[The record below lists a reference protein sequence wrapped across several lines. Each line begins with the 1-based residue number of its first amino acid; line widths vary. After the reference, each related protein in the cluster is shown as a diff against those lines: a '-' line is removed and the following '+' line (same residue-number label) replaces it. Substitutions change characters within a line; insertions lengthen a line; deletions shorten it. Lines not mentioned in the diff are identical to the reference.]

1 MLDNEKA
8 ARHKRICRAIMWVTL
23 LALFLCFI
31 FPFVL
36 VIINVFKTKADIT
49 SDPLALIGAHG
60 FTLKNFPE
68 AMKKMNFSRVFLNSA
83 IITTS
88 ATVLTILVS
97 SMTAFVMVRNPRWR
111 ICSLTFSLMIAS
123 MVIPFQVLMVP
134 LGIRLRRHPGCSQPP
149 ADSDPAP
156 RWFLRVH
163 GHVHVPR
170 CH

>member
-8 ARHKRICRAIMWVTL
+8 ARHKRICRVIMWVIL

-68 AMKKMNFSRVFLNSA
+68 AMKKMNFSRVLLNSA

-111 ICSLTFSLMIAS
+111 ICSLTFS
-123 MVIPFQVLMVP
+123 
-134 LGIRLRRHPGCSQPP
+134 
-149 ADSDPAP
+149 
-156 RWFLRVH
+156 
-163 GHVHVPR
+163 
-170 CH
+170 

>member
-8 ARHKRICRAIMWVTL
+8 ARHKRICRVIMWVIL

-88 ATVLTILVS
+88 ATVLTS
-97 SMTAFVMVRNPRWR
+97 RNEISAWPAR
-111 ICSLTFSLMIAS
+111 LPGMPATG
-123 MVIPFQVLMVP
+123 PFKMSTELAC
-134 LGIRLRRHPGCSQPP
+134 R
-149 ADSDPAP
+149 
-156 RWFLRVH
+156 
-163 GHVHVPR
+163 
-170 CH
+170 

>member
-8 ARHKRICRAIMWVTL
+8 ARHKRISRVIMWVIL

-97 SMTAFVMVRNPRWR
+97 SMTAFVMVRKNIGILKRWE
-111 ICSLTFSLMIAS
+111 CTANT
-123 MVIPFQVLMVP
+123 
-134 LGIRLRRHPGCSQPP
+134 RRWAGRRKRFYDPSTPEAGTM
-149 ADSDPAP
+149 PAP
-156 RWFLRVH
+156 PCSGAAQKTRALPQERP
-163 GHVHVPR
+163 G
-170 CH
+170 

>member
-8 ARHKRICRAIMWVTL
+8 ARNKRISRVIMWVIL

-88 ATVLTILVS
+88 ATVLTILLS

-111 ICSLTFSLMIAS
+111 ICSLIFSFLPVHTLVDIGALLMYS
-123 MVIPFQVLMVP
+123 
-134 LGIRLRRHPGCSQPP
+134 
-149 ADSDPAP
+149 
-156 RWFLRVH
+156 
-163 GHVHVPR
+163 
-170 CH
+170 